1 MILGIDL
8 GTSNSMA
15 AVYKEGRPIIIES
28 RTGKKA
34 IPSFVSVDEK
44 GNFFAGD
51 VAKERAIPYPEQTVG
66 NFKRGMGTEKMFSIG
81 GKELKAVELSAIV
94 LRNIKADAEKFLG
107 EEIKEAVISVP
118 AFFSNPQRKAVLQ
131 AGELAGFQVR
141 QIVNEPT
148 AAAMAY
154 GAREEASKENTGET
168 NVLMVMD
175 LGGGTFDI
183 SIVEQTDDIMEVVA
197 VCGDNHLGGEDFTRL
212 LMKLFL
218 EANGIQ
224 EPLKQGEEMA
234 LWKQAEQAKRM
245 FAIFG
250 TGKMHGE
257 IEGKS
262 YVYEISEQ
270 DYEKECFPLLE
281 RIRKLAL
288 KSVEESK
295 YEMQDISEILMVG
308 GGLKLSVI
316 QNMIIKLM
324 GKQLEYK
331 LDPDEAVAQ
340 GAALAGHLLEQQHG
354 VKDLIMTD
362 VCPYDLGCYV
372 NERQGYDFQQQ
383 FEVLIKK
390 NTTIPA
396 KRVKYSSVEGK
407 PGKRVFSLLQKTEG
421 YANEAVALGKI
432 YYRIPAIKGGNCHSA
447 AESGKCHI
455 ERTIIY
461 DVNGIVKVEIY
472 IHENDLR
479 KEMYVLNENCELTME
494 EARKRM
500 EELEYLK
507 ASPLEEEDNRLL
519 AARAERMYAE
529 CTGKERE
536 QINLYLKQFENAMNS
551 YDEERIAAAREQLK
565 YLLDSIEEI
574 FY

>member
-15 AVYKEGRPIIIES
+15 AVYKEGQPIIIES
-28 RTGKKA
+28 RTGRNV

-51 VAKERAIPYPEQTVG
+51 VAKERAIPYPEQTVS
-66 NFKRGMGTEKMFSIG
+66 NFKRSMGTGQMFSIG
-81 GKELKAVELSAIV
+81 GKELKAVELSSII

-107 EEIKEAVISVP
+107 EEVKEVVISVP
-118 AFFSNPQRKAVLQ
+118 AFYSNPQRKAVIQ

-154 GAREEASKENTGET
+154 GVREEYLEGETGET
-168 NVLMVMD
+168 KVIMVMD

-197 VCGDNHLGGEDFTRL
+197 VRGDNHLGGEDFTRL

-218 EANGIQ
+218 EANGIR
-224 EPLKQGEEMA
+224 EPLEQGEEIA

-245 FAIFG
+245 FALNGI
-250 TGKMHGE
+250 GKMHVE
-257 IEGKS
+257 IKGKS
-262 YVYEISEQ
+262 YAYEISEQ
-270 DYEKECFPLLE
+270 EYEKECFSLLE

-288 KSVEESK
+288 KSVDDSK

-316 QNMIIKLM
+316 QNMIKKLM

-331 LDPDEAVAQ
+331 INPDEAVVL
-340 GAALAGHLLEQQHG
+340 GVALAGHLLEQHHG

-362 VCPYDLGCYV
+362 VCPYDLGYDV
-372 NERQGYDFQQQ
+372 YAEQGCDIQHKFK
-383 FEVLIKK
+383 VLIAK
-390 NTTIPA
+390 NTTIPV
-396 KRVKYSSVEGK
+396 KRIKYDLVKKGQQ
-407 PGKRVFSLLQKTEG
+407 GRRIFILLQKTEG
-421 YANEAVALGKI
+421 YVDEAVELGKI
-432 YYRIPAIKGGNCHSA
+432 YYRIPAT
-447 AESGKCHI
+447 ETGKCHL
-455 ERTIIY
+455 EYTIVY
-461 DVNGIVKVEIY
+461 DTNGIVKVEIY
-472 IHENDLR
+472 IYENDLR
-479 KEMYVLNENCELTME
+479 KEMYILNENCELTME
-494 EARKRM
+494 EAKKRM
-500 EELEYLK
+500 EELNYLK

-519 AARAERMYAE
+519 VARAERMYAE
-529 CTGKERE
+529 YTGKERQ
-536 QINLYLKQFENAMNS
+536 QIGAYLKKFEDAMHS
-551 YDEERIAAAREQLK
+551 YDEERIAIVKEQVK
-565 YLLDSIEEI
+565 QLLDGIEREI